1 MKTHLRGMTIIKC
14 IMCMGAFLWYLGPA
28 EAGQADWKVLQ
39 QSTYGDTL
47 SYDAASIKHTESN
60 TVTVLTKTQSGEY
73 LYEIDC
79 KNKKARLLEGAGVAG
94 SGWFNITVGEDELIY
109 KAVCP

>member
-1 MKTHLRGMTIIKC
+1 MKLALIYIV
-14 IMCMGAFLWYLGPA
+14 CMIVFMWGTGLADEGRA
-28 EAGQADWKVLQ
+28 EWKVLQ

-47 SYDAASIKHTESN
+47 SYDAASIKQTESKTI
-60 TVTVLTKTQSGEY
+60 TVRTRTQSSEY

-79 KNKKARLLEGAGVAG
+79 KNKKARLPDGTGG
-94 SGWFNITVGEDELIY
+94 SGWFNILGGEDELLY